1 MGGWM
6 GGEWEWMLLALQS
19 HEGKSLFSSITEQ
32 HTGRCS
38 VSQVLNINPESEK
51 YGSGNGNNLKNL
63 FYYMFFYSRHVSPEL
78 GGAVEVESNLR
89 PPSWFIRNLPLHQ
102 GNK

>member
-63 FYYMFFYSRHVSPEL
+63 FYF
-78 GGAVEVESNLR
+78 
-89 PPSWFIRNLPLHQ
+89 
-102 GNK
+102 